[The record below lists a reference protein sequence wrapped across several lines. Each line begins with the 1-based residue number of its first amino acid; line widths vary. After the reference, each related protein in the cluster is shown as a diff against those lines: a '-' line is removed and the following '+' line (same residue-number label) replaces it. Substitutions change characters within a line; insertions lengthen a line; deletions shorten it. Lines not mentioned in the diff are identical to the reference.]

1 MPIEKMNLWVDVFV
15 RDLGEGDDPQQAP
28 ERVKPG
34 LLAFRGWSLERQLS
48 AERRA
53 YIDALRADIEAMK
66 KDLPPHFPYVH
77 GVTEAEKIQEP
88 KLNLRGSPFN
98 LGDEVPRHFLSVL
111 SSDPIPLNHGS
122 GRLDLAE
129 QIVKQPIAMRVIVNR
144 IWRAHF
150 GTGIVDTPSN
160 FGIMGERPTDPELLE
175 YLAKWF
181 VDNGMSV
188 KKLHREILLSAVY
201 QLSDEGIKEN
211 LEKDPA
217 NRFYWRANRHRMD
230 AEQIRDSILAA
241 AGDLDT
247 KIGGPSEPLK
257 PDYTRRTVY
266 GKVSRYRLDEYLQLF
281 DFPSPN
287 LSAEKRFATTVPLQR
302 LFFMNSDF
310 VQQQAEHLAERVAS
324 EPDNTARIQKVYK
337 LVYGREATPEE
348 VKMGLEY
355 LRTEPLKEYEEQK
368 AEKEKKEKAEKEKAE
383 PGKKGADKVPE
394 PAPADEEIS
403 PDGMMAGVVG
413 PGKGKTGEKK
423 PPLPVTTWGRYAKVL
438 LSSSEFLFVN

>member
-1 MPIEKMNLWVDVFV
+1 M
-15 RDLGEGDDPQQAP
+15 
-28 ERVKPG
+28 
-34 LLAFRGWSLERQLS
+34 
-48 AERRA
+48 
-53 YIDALRADIEAMK
+53 
-66 KDLPPHFPYVH
+66 
-77 GVTEAEKIQEP
+77 
-88 KLNLRGSPFN
+88 
-98 LGDEVPRHFLSVL
+98 
-111 SSDPIPLNHGS
+111 
-122 GRLDLAE
+122 
-129 QIVKQPIAMRVIVNR
+129 VNR
-144 IWRAHF
+144 VWRAHF

-160 FGIMGERPTDPELLE
+160 FGIMGERPTNPELLE

-188 KKLHREILLSAVY
+188 KKLHREILLSSVY
-201 QLSDEGIKEN
+201 QLSDEGVKAN

-217 NRFYWRANRHRMD
+217 NRLYWRANRHRMD
-230 AEQIRDSILAA
+230 AEQIRDSILAV

-266 GKVSRYRLDEYLQLF
+266 GKVSRFRLDDYLQLF

-310 VQQQAEHLAERVAS
+310 VQQQAEHLAQRVAA
-324 EPDNTARIQKVYK
+324 EPDNTARIQKVYR
-337 LVYGREATPEE
+337 LVYGRAATPEE
-348 VKMGLEY
+348 VKIGLDY

-383 PGKKGADKVPE
+383 KEKAEKEKADKEKADKGKKSTEVAKAPVEVKPE
-394 PAPADEEIS
+394 PKSQPGPAAEPPGAGQTGDEEML
-403 PDGMMAGVVG
+403 PDGMMAGVIA
-413 PGKGKTGEKK
+413 PGKGKPEEKK